1 MPSSYTLSNDKRRS
15 ARNHR
20 RLTVSSSA
28 MLSVCVLREHSIILL
43 RGHSCDVIIVSL
55 KKNAKKFERLSKR
68 CNQLFASCRKQL
80 IQIAINFESFIEHAA
95 ANKEK

>member
-1 MPSSYTLSNDKRRS
+1 
-15 ARNHR
+15 
-20 RLTVSSSA
+20 

-68 CNQLFASCRKQL
+68 CNQLSASCRKQL

-95 ANKEK
+95 ANKEKREKQKNKREKRRAGFQDGV